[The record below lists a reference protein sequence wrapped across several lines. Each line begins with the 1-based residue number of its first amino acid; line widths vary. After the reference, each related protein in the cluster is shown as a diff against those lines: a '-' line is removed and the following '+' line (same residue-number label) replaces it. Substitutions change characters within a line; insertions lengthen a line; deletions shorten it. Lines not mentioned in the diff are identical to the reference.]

1 MRRLVEKTVLIDDSD
16 IDLFI
21 QRRFLEVYNFSNEL
35 LLYKSAEEALGWL
48 KNINGEAAPDII
60 FLDLNMPEID
70 GFSFL
75 KNFKDLP
82 EKIKSKVKNCG
93 PYEFQQRKGPEQ
105 AFSFKNVIQFI
116 TKPLKQ
122 TDIEELKKLINHKRI
137 YRSSHSLNSC
147 TRSRATITS
156 LSSNF

>member
-48 KNINGEAAPDII
+48 KNINGESAPDII

-75 KNFKDLP
+75 KNFKELS
-82 EKIKSKVKNCG
+82 EKVKLKSKIVVLTSSNSSKD
-93 PYEFQQRKGPEQ
+93 REQ

-122 TDIEELKKLINHKRI
+122 TDIEELKKLITANG
-137 YRSSHSLNSC
+137 L
-147 TRSRATITS
+147 ATP
-156 LSSNF
+156 

>member
-21 QRRFLEVYNFSNEL
+21 QRRFLEVYNFSSEL
-35 LLYKSAEEALGWL
+35 LLYKSAEEALSWL
-48 KNINGEAAPDII
+48 RNINGEAAPDII

-75 KNFKDLP
+75 KNFKELP
-82 EKIKSKVKNCG
+82 EKIKEKSKIVVLTSSNSSKD
-93 PYEFQQRKGPEQ
+93 REQ

-122 TDIEELKKLINHKRI
+122 TDIEDLKRLI
-137 YRSSHSLNSC
+137 
-147 TRSRATITS
+147 ATPISPTS
-156 LSSNF
+156 P

>member
-21 QRRFLEVYNFSNEL
+21 QRRFLEVYNFSTEL
-35 LLYKSAEEALGWL
+35 LLYKSAEGALGWL
-48 KNINGEAAPDII
+48 RSINGESAPDII

-82 EKIKSKVKNCG
+82 EKIKIKSKIVVLTSSNSSKD
-93 PYEFQQRKGPEQ
+93 REQ
-105 AFSFKNVIQFI
+105 VFAFKNVIQFI

-122 TDIEELKKLINHKRI
+122 TDIEELKRLITVN
-137 YRSSHSLNSC
+137 
-147 TRSRATITS
+147 
-156 LSSNF
+156 